1 MVHKIMCVDVG
12 GTRIKAAILP
22 EQLDAEM
29 LSRQRVVVMRSLG
42 WLNEHMPKLLSSEY
56 PASLVGHPHLAREFS
71 QVAVAVPGPVE
82 DGRFRRADLNVP
94 RELREAFSDQVGTRV
109 TLVKDADAWIVGC
122 DALCEL
128 LGRPMSPPAIAIVL
142 GTGVGLSA
150 SPLEGGFQ
158 TLEIGA
164 WTAPFPELERV
175 AGRGVSRDKPWEVHD
190 IIGQVFFDWVASRNS
205 SWDHER
211 IKMEL
216 SKRVV
221 AFLKDVIPVVSENLG
236 VPRTIIVGG
245 GNEEYVAL
253 QPIRD
258 AFSSKVLSSADLCG
272 SAGINPDLVPLLGL
286 HRLAMSVG

>member
-1 MVHKIMCVDVG
+1 MVRKIMCVDVG
-12 GTRIKAAILP
+12 GTRIKAAVLP
-22 EQLDAEM
+22 EQLDTAI
-29 LSRQRVVVMRSLG
+29 LSQQPVFVMRSLG

-56 PASLVGHPHLAREFS
+56 PASLVGHPQLARDFS
-71 QVAVAVPGPVE
+71 EVAVAVPGPVE
-82 DGRFRRADLNVP
+82 DGRFRRDDLNVP
-94 RELREAFSDQVGTRV
+94 RELQRAFSDQVGTSV

-122 DALCEL
+122 DVLCKL
-128 LGRPMSPPAIAIVL
+128 LGRPMSHPAIAVVL

-150 SPLEGGFQ
+150 SPLEGGFL

-164 WTAPFPELERV
+164 WTDPFPELERV
-175 AGRGVSRDKPWEVHD
+175 SGRAVSRDRPWEVHD

-211 IKMEL
+211 IKWEF

-221 AFLKDVIPVVSENLG
+221 AFLKDVMPIVSAKLG
-236 VPRTIIVGG
+236 APRTIMIGG

-253 QPIRD
+253 QHIRD
-258 AFSSKVLSSADLCG
+258 AFSIDVLSSSDLCG

-286 HRLAMSVG
+286 RQLATGED